1 MDEVVMAR
9 ISSIGNFAQSLY
21 RRGGGRRLRDCAN
34 ASADP
39 RRGAGR
45 NVLRN
50 GARPMKLGRLGYRP
64 VVLLL
69 AALSVFALASS
80 PAAAQSDYPSR
91 PIRLVV
97 GFAAGG
103 GNDIFARLVAD
114 KASQILGQSVIVENL
129 PGAGGRIAP
138 EYVIHQPADGYTLF
152 VGPSGAMAVAAAIYP
167 DLKYS
172 PTKDFVPLAMIANFP
187 LIMVIGADNPSQNLK
202 EFVAWMK
209 AHPDKANYASSSPA
223 FVIVTELFKLKSGMP
238 GTMIPYKSSNE
249 MNLSVIQGQSAMTI
263 ADGPPTIPQVKAGKV
278 KAVAVTGKER
288 SDELPD
294 VPSMAEA
301 GYPEVDVHLWSGI
314 FAPSKV
320 PPAIVAKLQKA
331 FAAAIADASVA
342 AKLKAMAVNP
352 GGATPDQFEKI
363 IQADVVKFGD
373 VVKAANLKFEE

>member
-1 MDEVVMAR
+1 MRFRQFSRWPILA
-9 ISSIGNFAQSLY
+9 L
-21 RRGGGRRLRDCAN
+21 
-34 ASADP
+34 
-39 RRGAGR
+39 
-45 NVLRN
+45 
-50 GARPMKLGRLGYRP
+50 
-64 VVLLL
+64 VLLT
-69 AALSVFALASS
+69 AAVA
-80 PAAAQSDYPSR
+80 PARAQSDFPSR

-114 KASQILGQSVIVENL
+114 KASQMLGQTVIVENK
-129 PGAGGRIAP
+129 PGAGGRLAP
-138 EYVIHQPADGYTLF
+138 EYVLQQAADGYTLF

-314 FAPSKV
+314 FAPRKV
-320 PPAIVAKLQKA
+320 PPAIVAKLQTV
-331 FAAAIADASVA
+331 FAAAIADTSVA

-363 IQADVVKFGD
+363 IQSDVVKFGD

>member
-1 MDEVVMAR
+1 MSFR
-9 ISSIGNFAQSLY
+9 QFSRWPIL
-21 RRGGGRRLRDCAN
+21 
-34 ASADP
+34 
-39 RRGAGR
+39 
-45 NVLRN
+45 VL
-50 GARPMKLGRLGYRP
+50 
-64 VVLLL
+64 LLL
-69 AALSVFALASS
+69 AAAVAPAS
-80 PAAAQSDYPSR
+80 AQSDYPSR

-114 KASQILGQSVIVENL
+114 KASQTLGQTVIVENK
-129 PGAGGRIAP
+129 PGAGGRLAP
-138 EYVIHQPADGYTLF
+138 EYVLQQPADGYTLF

-223 FVIVTELFKLKSGMP
+223 FTIVTELFKLKSDMP

-331 FAAAIADASVA
+331 FAAAIADTSVA

-363 IQADVVKFGD
+363 IQSDVVKFGD